1 MQGYKF
7 YVGWNEGFLN
17 PVSITHMFQMQR
29 RKAPI
34 RYKRLLRKINREGII
49 SRKAFF
55 RAIESKHENYIPTYF
70 QGMIIPSITHRHGY
84 FISKKFLKEKSD
96 KYGFYTTKSGI
107 TFHKKGDTDSV
118 LKYLIRR
125 RQHGITAEEARELC
139 KRDCKR
145 ALAIVIEDEK
155 YSSENILGTTVYLY
169 NRRKKTQRKIRLT
182 NSRIEPRIEEIDGK
196 PMIPLE
202 EVGDVL
208 EQLVGDEMDYRS
220 FMVSFLTIHLS
231 STWRNLS
238 GKLKYDQRYRELI
251 DMAEKDDIHFTTLNK
266 YFLNLD
272 ISDLET
278 LFKTLV
284 GELVGE
290 EVIKGKYLAI
300 DSTHIFAWANQDN
313 PRYKDPYPESNS
325 YDDESILQFAQ
336 HGFHQGRFYGYK
348 CHLIIDCKSELPV
361 AITITSGN
369 SSDMSQ
375 IIPLIE
381 DIDAIDLKEVERLIG
396 DAGYD
401 FSDEIDKVN
410 KRIKGMMMTDTN
422 PRRSKPLKSMKKMV
436 KGIFDKFGHKIKNI
450 DDALQRIPQ
459 KLLTHFGVKIGNERE
474 SAIIKMVQYHLNTGL
489 RVAVERTFSR
499 LKGLLPFERP
509 KLQKDTSVIKNILLC
524 VNWMLLTAYAAKRLD
539 YDENIR
545 QMASIV

>member
-1 MQGYKF
+1 
-7 YVGWNEGFLN
+7 
-17 PVSITHMFQMQR
+17 MFKMQR
-29 RKAPI
+29 SNACI
-34 RYKRLLRKINREGII
+34 EYKRLLRKINREGII

-55 RAIESKHENYIPTYF
+55 RAIDSEHDNYVPAYF

-84 FISKKFLKEKSD
+84 FISKKFLKEKAD
-96 KYGFYTTKSGI
+96 KWGFYTTKSGI

-125 RQHGITAEEARELC
+125 RRHGITAEEAKEFC
-139 KRDCKR
+139 KRNCKR
-145 ALAIVIEDEK
+145 ALARVTEGEK

-182 NSRIEPRIEEIDGK
+182 NSRIEPRVEKVDGI

-208 EQLVGDEMDYRS
+208 EQLVDEEMDYRR
-220 FMVSFLTIHLS
+220 FMVSFLSVHLS

-266 YFLNLD
+266 YFLDLD

-284 GELVGE
+284 RELVGE

-300 DSTHIFAWANQDN
+300 DSTHIFAWANQNN
-313 PRYKDPYPESNS
+313 PRYRDPYPEPDS
-325 YDDESILQFAQ
+325 YTDESVLQFAQ
-336 HGFHQGRFYGYK
+336 HGYHQGRFYGYK
-348 CHLIIDCKSELPV
+348 CHLIVDCKSELPV

-369 SSDMSQ
+369 ASDMSQ

-381 DIDAIDLKEVERLIG
+381 DIDAIDLKEVERVIG

-401 FSDEIDKVN
+401 FPDEIDKVN

-422 PRRSKPLKSMKKMV
+422 PRRSKPLKYMKKMV
-436 KGIFDKFGHKIKNI
+436 NGIFDKFGHKINNI
-450 DDALQRIPQ
+450 DDALEFIPQ
-459 KLLTHFGVKIGNERE
+459 KLLTHFGVKIGNKRE
-474 SAIIKMVQYHLNTGL
+474 SSIIKMIQYHLNTGL

-509 KLQKDTSVIKNILLC
+509 KLQKDSSVIKNILLC
-524 VNWMLLTAYAAKRLD
+524 VNWMLLTAFTAKRLD

-545 QMASIV
+545 RMASIV

>member
-1 MQGYKF
+1 MNKQG
-7 YVGWNEGFLN
+7 VI
-17 PVSITHMFQMQR
+17 P
-29 RKAPI
+29 RK
-34 RYKRLLRKINREGII
+34 E
-49 SRKAFF
+49 FF
-55 RAIESKHENYIPTYF
+55 REIKSKHENYIPAYF
-70 QGMIIPSITHRHGY
+70 KDHIIPSITHNHRY
-84 FISKKFLKEKSD
+84 FISKKYLKENK
-96 KYGFYTTKSGI
+96 GNWEFYTTKSGI
-107 TFHKKGDTDSV
+107 TFHAKGDVDSA
-118 LKYLIRR
+118 LKYLMRR
-125 RQHGITAEEARELC
+125 RPQGLTEQEAKELC
-139 KRDCKR
+139 NRDCKR
-145 ALAIVIEDEK
+145 ALARVIEDEL
-155 YSSENILGTTVYLY
+155 YLAEDILGTTVYLY
-169 NRRKKTQRKIRLT
+169 KRRKKTQKKIRLT
-182 NSRIEPRIEEIDGK
+182 DKKIEPRIEEIDDQ

-208 EQLVGDEMDYRS
+208 EQLVGDEMDYRR

-251 DMAEKDDIHFTTLNK
+251 DMAEKDDIHFTTLNN
-266 YFLNLD
+266 YFLDLD

-381 DIDAIDLKEVERLIG
+381 DIDAIDLKEVERIIG

-401 FSDEIDKVN
+401 FTDEISEVN

-436 KGIFDKFGHKIKNI
+436 NGIFDKFGHKINNI

-474 SAIIKMVQYHLNTGL
+474 SAIIKMIQYHLNTGL